1 MNTSS
6 SVVPYG
12 AGAESRTIV
21 DGCGTESTPG
31 IVLKSSNPN
40 KMTFP
45 ESVQSRTMVDLVSGG
60 TENMPEVVCW
70 NE

>member
-6 SVVPYG
+6 SVIPSG

-31 IVLKSSNPN
+31 IVLKSSNPS

-45 ESVQSRTMVDLVSGG
+45 ESVHALVSDAS
-60 TENMPEVVCW
+60 ENMPEVVCW